1 MAYTKIIAHRGSRGN
16 RPENTLE
23 AFQEALKVSS
33 DGIELDVHLSK
44 DGQVVVI
51 HDETV
56 DRTTSGKGYV
66 KDMTLKQLKELD
78 AGSWFDPKYSN
89 ARIPTLQEVLDLLA
103 ENHFSG
109 VLNVEL
115 KTDVFQYSAI
125 EEKVLALAEPYLA
138 QFSVIYSSFHYETLK
153 RIKEKQ
159 PDAEIIMLSGQGS
172 IKTSIEAMIVATA
185 QKYAGHP
192 GLARA
197 GLNPVEFRIWFQSLV
212 KQESGFSIGARSPVG
227 AFGLTQVMPDTAKDL
242 GIYLM
247 AAVPKATIIGF
258 TGTPIARTSQGE
270 GTFKIFGT

>member
-153 RIKEKQ
+153 KSRSC
-159 PDAEIIMLSGQGS
+159 A
-172 IKTSIEAMIVATA
+172 KTRKLPCFS
-185 QKYAGHP
+185 
-192 GLARA
+192 AR
-197 GLNPVEFRIWFQSLV
+197 
-212 KQESGFSIGARSPVG
+212 
-227 AFGLTQVMPDTAKDL
+227 
-242 GIYLM
+242 
-247 AAVPKATIIGF
+247 KASNDWI
-258 TGTPIARTSQGE
+258 
-270 GTFKIFGT
+270 

>member
-1 MAYTKIIAHRGSRGN
+1 MRRLAYTKIIAHRGSRGN

-153 RIKEKQ
+153 KIKELRQDSKIALLFSKKGKQ
-159 PDAEIIMLSGQGS
+159 RLDLGEGIAVEGW
-172 IKTSIEAMIVATA
+172 
-185 QKYAGHP
+185 HP
-192 GLARA
+192 
-197 GLNPVEFRIWFQSLV
+197 
-212 KQESGFSIGARSPVG
+212 KFSILRSLPPFEKSKIPLRVW
-227 AFGLTQVMPDTAKDL
+227 TVNRKVEMQVCLRKNIDSMITDYPERALQMRKV
-242 GIYLM
+242 I
-247 AAVPKATIIGF
+247 
-258 TGTPIARTSQGE
+258 QGV
-270 GTFKIFGT
+270 